1 MVLYNIIQAAVKS
14 KKVPKSTTVL
24 MSRENYLK
32 AKEANDSELIEMIIN
47 VTPRAYRQ
55 IIKRY
60 QTKLFSYLYRLV
72 GNREETEDLLQNV
85 FVKVYNNLDRFD
97 RRKKFSSWIY
107 RIAHNEAVNFL
118 KKKGKKKFISLE
130 DITTSK
136 DKLEISTPE
145 RSPADSWIK
154 KELKKEVEIAME
166 KLPAKYKE
174 VLLLRYFLDKSYG
187 EMSEILGKPV
197 NTVGTLLNR
206 AKKKLLQVLG
216 KSWK

>member
-1 MVLYNIIQAAVKS
+1 
-14 KKVPKSTTVL
+14 

-32 AKEANDSELIEMIIN
+32 AKEATDSELVEMIIN

-60 QTKLFSYLYRLV
+60 QTKLFSYLYRLI

-118 KKKGKKKFISLE
+118 KKRGKKKFISLE
-130 DITTSK
+130 DITTTK
-136 DKLEISTPE
+136 DKLEISTSE
-145 RSPADSWIK
+145 KSPADSWIK
-154 KELKKEVEIAME
+154 KELKKEVEMAME

-174 VLLLRYFLDKSYG
+174 VLILRYFLDKSYG

-216 KSWK
+216 RSWK

>member
-1 MVLYNIIQAAVKS
+1 MKS
-14 KKVPKSTTVL
+14 KKTIKYPTML
-24 MSRENYLK
+24 MGRDNYLK
-32 AKEANDSELIEMIIN
+32 AKEATDSDLIKMVME

-85 FVKVYNNLDRFD
+85 FVKVYNNLNRFD
-97 RRKKFSSWIY
+97 QQKKFSSWIY

-118 KKKGKKKFISLE
+118 KKRGKKKFVSLE
-130 DITTSK
+130 DVSTSK
-136 DKLEISTPE
+136 DKLEMSTPE
-145 RSPADSWIK
+145 RSPADFWIK
-154 KELKKEVEIAME
+154 KELKKEVEEAME
-166 KLPAKYKE
+166 KIPPKYKE
-174 VLLLRYFLDKSYG
+174 VLVLRYFLDKSYE

-206 AKKKLLQVLG
+206 AKKKLLQVIG

>member
-1 MVLYNIIQAAVKS
+1 MRQ
-14 KKVPKSTTVL
+14 
-24 MSRENYLK
+24 EHYLE
-32 AKEANDSELIEMIIN
+32 AKEATDSDLVKMVME

-85 FVKVYNNLDRFD
+85 FVKVYNNLNRFD
-97 RRKKFSSWIY
+97 QKKKFSSWIY

-118 KKKGKKKFISLE
+118 KKRGKKKFVSLE
-130 DITTSK
+130 DVSTSK
-136 DKLEISTPE
+136 DKLEMSTPE

-154 KELKKEVEIAME
+154 KELKKEVEEAME
-166 KLPAKYKE
+166 KIPPKYKE
-174 VLLLRYFLDKSYG
+174 VLVLRYFLDKSYE

-206 AKKKLLQVLG
+206 AKKKLLQVIG

>member
-1 MVLYNIIQAAVKS
+1 
-14 KKVPKSTTVL
+14 
-24 MSRENYLK
+24 MSQENYLK
-32 AKEANDSELIEMIIN
+32 AKEATDSELVEMIIN

-60 QTKLFSYLYRLV
+60 QTKLFSYLYRLI

-130 DITTSK
+130 DITTTK
-136 DKLEISTPE
+136 DKLEISTSE
-145 RSPADSWIK
+145 KSPADSWIK
-154 KELKKEVEIAME
+154 KELKKEVEVAME
-166 KLPAKYKE
+166 KLPSKYKE
-174 VLLLRYFLDKSYG
+174 VLILRYFLDKSYG

>member
-1 MVLYNIIQAAVKS
+1 
-14 KKVPKSTTVL
+14 

-32 AKEANDSELIEMIIN
+32 AREATDSELVEMIIN

-60 QTKLFSYLYRLV
+60 QTKLFSYLYRLI

-130 DITTSK
+130 DITTTK
-136 DKLEISTPE
+136 DKLEISTSE
-145 RSPADSWIK
+145 KSPADSWIK
-154 KELKKEVEIAME
+154 KELKKEVEMAME

-174 VLLLRYFLDKSYG
+174 VLILRYFLDKSYG

-216 KSWK
+216 RSWK

>member
-1 MVLYNIIQAAVKS
+1 
-14 KKVPKSTTVL
+14 

-32 AKEANDSELIEMIIN
+32 AREATDSELVEMIIN

-60 QTKLFSYLYRLV
+60 QTKLFSYLYRLI

-130 DITTSK
+130 DITTTK
-136 DKLEISTPE
+136 DKLEISTSGK
-145 RSPADSWIK
+145 SPADSWIK
-154 KELKKEVEIAME
+154 KELKKEVEVAME

-174 VLLLRYFLDKSYG
+174 VLILRYFLDKSYG

-216 KSWK
+216 RSWK

>member
-1 MVLYNIIQAAVKS
+1 
-14 KKVPKSTTVL
+14 

-32 AKEANDSELIEMIIN
+32 AREATDSELVEMIIN

-60 QTKLFSYLYRLV
+60 QTKLFSYLYRLI

-136 DKLEISTPE
+136 DKLEISTSE
-145 RSPADSWIK
+145 KSPADSWIK
-154 KELKKEVEIAME
+154 KELKKEVEMAME

-174 VLLLRYFLDKSYG
+174 VLILRYFLDKSYG

-216 KSWK
+216 RSWK